1 MVEVNNRF
9 DVDQRQSGI
18 RMMAVCLIIRERYR
32 AGMTAVRKILFVQ
45 ALPAA
50 IVLKLLI
57 AASY

>member
-1 MVEVNNRF
+1 MAEPDIGF
-9 DVDQRQSGI
+9 DVDQRQSGV
-18 RMMAVCLIIRERYR
+18 RMGVVCLIIRERYR